1 MRNILHRL
9 LQVLV
14 EIVIFP
20 GHWRVQRFKDERV
33 PIKKWIKNHMVRLL
47 PSLGL
52 VIVLLVAF
60 GLIATRWILAL
71 GLRDGPF
78 TPLFHAI
85 LATLTI
91 LPLLIALAQI
101 RIFAAD
107 FVRKL
112 YDLRSAAEAHNF
124 VTRLVF
130 GPWQFDPW
138 LKITKGKI
146 VVGEGNIVHRV
157 GGPGHLVVYYDSVVI
172 TERNGRLE
180 RKLKGG
186 GLPQLAPF
194 EKIWEIIDLR
204 PQFWAFEVKG
214 MTRDGIPVS
223 CVADVTFRIDNR
235 ILDPNGNLT
244 YTRDGKVRELP
255 STAKDPYPCTDD
267 AILRAIRSHWWRP
280 PGWKG
285 APMNWAGRVVISFV
299 EGILRNIL
307 ADYHLNWLISPPQP
321 GAMHPREEIR
331 QRLEKEL
338 EEAAR
343 KNVGVRI
350 LSVELG
356 EIKVDEKIPQQWI
369 DTWKAEWESQ
379 ALAVRTEGEAELL
392 RMDIARAEAQ
402 ADMII
407 HLIQS
412 LRAVAASEAD
422 ARPYLLAARFVDTL
436 RWMSYDPFTRACM
449 PPEALQTLKR
459 IEEAVAG
466 DRSLPRQS

>member
-1 MRNILHRL
+1 MKIV
-9 LQVLV
+9 LQRLV
-14 EIVIFP
+14 EIFVDILIAP
-20 GHWRVQRFKDERV
+20 GHFLVQFFEIEAV
-33 PIKKWIKNHMVRLL
+33 PTKKWIKQHLVRVLPLSAVILL
-47 PSLGL
+47 FVVIGL
-52 VIVLLVAF
+52 LLNKWMLDW
-60 GLIATRWILAL
+60 GLWQSWVNN
-71 GLRDGPF
+71 
-78 TPLFHAI
+78 PLTHAI
-85 LATLTI
+85 VAVI
-91 LPLLIALAQI
+91 SVLPLLSALVLI
-101 RIFAAD
+101 RTLAAD
-107 FVRKL
+107 FLRKL

-124 VTRLVF
+124 LTRLVF

-138 LKITKGKI
+138 IRIKEGRIAF
-146 VVGEGNIVHRV
+146 GEGNIVHRV
-157 GGPGHLVVYYDSVVI
+157 GGPGHVVIYYDSVAI

-194 EKIWEIIDLR
+194 EKVWEIIDLR
-204 PQFWAFEVKG
+204 PQFWAFKVSG
-214 MTRDGIPVS
+214 MTRDGIPVN
-223 CVADVTFRIDNR
+223 CVANVTFRIDNR

-244 YTRDGKVRELP
+244 YTRDGQVRELP
-255 STAKDPYPCTDD
+255 STAKDPYPCTDE

-280 PGWKG
+280 PGWQG

-331 QRLEKEL
+331 QRLETQL

-343 KNVGVRI
+343 KNVGARI

-356 EIKVDEKIPQQWI
+356 EITVDEKIPQQWI
-369 DTWKAEWESQ
+369 ETWKSEWESQ

-392 RMDIARAEAQ
+392 RMDVARAEAQ

-412 LRAVAASEAD
+412 LRAVAPSAAD
-422 ARPYLLAARFVDTL
+422 AQPYLLAARFVDTL

-459 IEEAVAG
+459 IEEAVASS
-466 DRSLPRQS
+466 RNLPRQS